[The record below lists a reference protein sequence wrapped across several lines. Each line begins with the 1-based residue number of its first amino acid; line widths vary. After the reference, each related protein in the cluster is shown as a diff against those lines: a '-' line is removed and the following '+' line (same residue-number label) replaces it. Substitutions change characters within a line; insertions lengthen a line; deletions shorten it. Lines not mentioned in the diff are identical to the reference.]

1 MYRHDAILAASS
13 FSALSVGIS
22 LLATG
27 LHERSSFLASTA
39 ELRLE
44 ALDLEEVLDRGV
56 IMPMNPESI
65 PAYRVSAILR
75 NGGAATVGNAK
86 AVVELLDADD
96 LRAAMSS
103 SRCDG
108 GRQLLD
114 ASVGKVV
121 AGELLPWAIKETQF
135 QDLCHIVSI
144 SPDQAMRLLLLE
156 FELDEAGWAS
166 VRIYSE
172 YCPDRKTY
180 RACLSLGPGRAL
192 RLKVTVSGEN
202 LRRPSMF
209 QLSVTAA
216 ALGEIVDSYRR
227 GALRPED
234 LRNELRLST

>member
-1 MYRHDAILAASS
+1 MILGPLLALVGVILPIEFMYRHDAILAASS
-13 FSALSVGIS
+13 FSALGVGVS

-44 ALDLEEVLDRGV
+44 ALDLEEVLDHEVIKPKEGV
-56 IMPMNPESI
+56 PFTPMNPESI

-121 AGELLPWAIKETQF
+121 VGELLPWAIKETQF

-144 SPDQAMRLLLLE
+144 SR
-156 FELDEAGWAS
+156 
-166 VRIYSE
+166 
-172 YCPDRKTY
+172 T
-180 RACLSLGPGRAL
+180 
-192 RLKVTVSGEN
+192 
-202 LRRPSMF
+202 RP
-209 QLSVTAA
+209 
-216 ALGEIVDSYRR
+216 
-227 GALRPED
+227 
-234 LRNELRLST
+234 